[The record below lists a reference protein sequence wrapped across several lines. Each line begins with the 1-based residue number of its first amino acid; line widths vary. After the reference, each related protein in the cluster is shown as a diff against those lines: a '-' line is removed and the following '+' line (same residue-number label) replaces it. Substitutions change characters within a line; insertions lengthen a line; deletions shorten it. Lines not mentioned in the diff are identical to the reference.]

1 MPRRRASTA
10 PKKVRTTVY
19 FDPETYAQIESLATQ
34 WHMSITGVI
43 EDTSKRGLVLA
54 SGEQVERDALPAIRA
69 VIETVLRE
77 ELLAMASRLTGL
89 TQKGVR
95 EAAIGKYLVRELA
108 RSLEPGAVDAWYAD
122 AERAAGRLLAE
133 RAPSGE

>member
-1 MPRRRASTA
+1 MPRRRAGVA

-19 FDPETYAQIESLATQ
+19 FDPETYAQI
-34 WHMSITGVI
+34 
-43 EDTSKRGLVLA
+43 
-54 SGEQVERDALPAIRA
+54 ERDALPAIRA

-77 ELLAMASRLTGL
+77 ELLAMASRLMGL

-95 EAAIGKYLVRELA
+95 EAAIGKHLVREVA
-108 RSLEPGAVDAWYAD
+108 RSLEPDKADEWYAA
-122 AERAAGRLLAE
+122 AEREAGRLLAE